1 MAMACFWAGAPD
13 STLQPTGPDAILR
26 GVADRGAILDVG
38 LIRVDDG
45 ASWEPATDAV
55 AVEAA
60 LEVRLNGQPFS
71 VTMRTPGADC
81 ELAAGFLFTEG
92 IVTAAADV
100 LAVHVD
106 PLAGIVDVILT
117 ADRAARVAA
126 QRDARRQVTTTSSC
140 GMCGR
145 PDLAST
151 RLTAPRVAPTRPVTA
166 AAIRDLPARLA
177 PLQETFAATGGLHAA
192 ALCTLDGDIVDTA
205 EDVGRHN
212 AVDKIIGRRLL
223 AGRLPAGDRCCSSAA
238 APRSRSCRRRG
249 WPASR
254 SSPRCRRPRAWP
266 SSWPRRPGITLIGF
280 VRGSRFNIYTH
291 PSRVAQAAVSHG

>member
-1 MAMACFWAGAPD
+1 MAGRERMQRIPVVRVGDGTARET
-13 STLQPTGPDAILR
+13 S
-26 GVADRGAILDVG
+26 ADD
-38 LIRVDDG
+38 
-45 ASWEPATDAV
+45 V

-71 VTMRTPGADC
+71 VTMRTPGADR

-92 IVTAAADV
+92 IVAAAADV
-100 LAVHVD
+100 VAVHVHPSAD
-106 PLAGIVDVILT
+106 VVDVILT
-117 ADRAARVAA
+117 ADRAAAVAA
-126 QRDARRQVTTTSSC
+126 RRDARRQVTTTSSC

-151 RLTAPRVAPTRPVTA
+151 RLTAPSVPPTRAVDA
-166 AAIRDLPARLA
+166 DAIRALPVRLA

-223 AGRLPAGDRCCSSAA
+223 AGRLPATDALLFVSGRTSFEILQKAWLAGVPIVAAVSA
-238 APRSRSCRRRG
+238 
-249 WPASR
+249 
-254 SSPRCRRPRAWP
+254 P
-266 SSWPRRPGITLIGF
+266 SSLAIALAEEAGITLIGF
-280 VRGSRFNIYTH
+280 VRGGRFNIYTH
-291 PSRVAQAAVSHG
+291 PARIAQETLAHG